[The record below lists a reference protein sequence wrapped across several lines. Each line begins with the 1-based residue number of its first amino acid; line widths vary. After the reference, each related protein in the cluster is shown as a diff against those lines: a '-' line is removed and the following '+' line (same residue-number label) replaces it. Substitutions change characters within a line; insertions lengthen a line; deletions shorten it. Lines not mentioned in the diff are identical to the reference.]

1 MAIQTKRSF
10 QILDHGILRAEGW
23 MEYHDDDYLVADN
36 GEGLPKYFRVVRWFG
51 ENYSPWTLTI
61 SVQRGN
67 GQNWVERSIPP
78 GGSFEQSAGGPVKY
92 ETDVP
97 RWEWRFSG

>member
-10 QILDHGILRAEGW
+10 QIFHQGVLAAEGW
-23 MEYHDDDYLVADN
+23 MEYDDADYLVADN

-51 ENYSPWTLTI
+51 TNHSSLPLVIT
-61 SVQRGN
+61 VKRGN
-67 GQNWVERSIPP
+67 GQNWVERTIPP
-78 GGSFEQSAGGPVKY
+78 GGSYEQAAGGPVKY

-97 RWEWRFSG
+97 AWSWRFVD